1 MTRIAKVLLCCTLL
15 SPTVAQAVYEVGD
28 TVGNFTLTDLDNNV
42 VSLYDH
48 AGEIIV
54 LNFFTTWC
62 PGCNEEAEALENEI
76 WQVYQSQGV
85 AVIGVDIMEPLPLVQ
100 GWAAANDVTY
110 HIWLAPDWSLYQMF
124 EAFGAIPY
132 NTVIDPD
139 MTLRYKEVGFNQT
152 AIINWIETILI
163 EFPTPIQASVE
174 GAWPMWFHGSP
185 TDGLL
190 HAISSQGE

>member
-1 MTRIAKVLLCCTLL
+1 MPGFAKVFLCCALL
-15 SPTVAQAVYEVGD
+15 LPAAAQAVYEVGD
-28 TVGNFTLTDLDNNV
+28 TVEDFSLTDLDDNV

-48 AGEIIV
+48 SGEIIV

-62 PGCNEEAEALENEI
+62 PGCNEEAEALENNI

-85 AVIGVDIMEPLPLVQ
+85 TVIAVDIMEPLPLVQ

-124 EAFGAIPY
+124 ESFGAIPY

-152 AIINWIETILI
+152 VIIDWIETILV
-163 EFPTPIQASVE
+163 EFPTPIEAATW
-174 GAWPMWFHGSP
+174 GGIKILFR
-185 TDGLL
+185 
-190 HAISSQGE
+190 